1 MSASRFEKLWKTE
14 DWWSVWLGLGL
25 VLVAIIALWMGT
37 SIKDWA
43 VLPGKISS
51 IGSVGEDLVKNAGG
65 YLIIFA
71 VLGVVFC
78 ISMALMGH
86 KLSYFI
92 PGFIILYVGAL
103 LIFYVAGTKF
113 MKDYNIEAPLLALI
127 VGLII
132 SNIVKIPEW
141 IKTSLRT
148 EYYVKTGIVLLGATL
163 PFSIIVEAGP
173 IALLQASIVSVVT
186 WLTIYFAAT
195 RIFKLEPQFG
205 AVLGAGGAICGVS
218 ASIAVGGAVKARNE
232 HVSISIAVVTV
243 WAIIMIF
250 GLTIALK
257 QLVPD
262 TVSPGVAGAIV
273 GTSEYADAAG
283 FAVVAELATRFGD
296 APIQTFTLMKV
307 IGRDIWIGIWC
318 LILAIVSVTFWEK
331 SIEGEAKKTA
341 VGPRIIWDRFP
352 KFVLGFLLGSII
364 VSIVGSMVPA
374 DYVGKVKWTDKIKD
388 KEYKADFSQYQAPS
402 EFAGRLNVDAAGKTL
417 TFKGT
422 MTPEELKALTGK
434 TTSPDQAKALGQLAA
449 KSNWFESVFSKNVI
463 SPIKNLRTWC
473 FVLCFLCIGLS
484 TRFAEMMAFG
494 MKPFW
499 AFTCGVIVNVPLGIV
514 LSSFVFVDY
523 WSKL

>member
-1 MSASRFEKLWKTE
+1 MKFEKLWKTE

-25 VLVAIIALWMGT
+25 VFVAIIALAMGT
-37 SIKDWA
+37 SIKGWA
-43 VLPGKISS
+43 VLPSKITSF
-51 IGSVGEDLVKNAGG
+51 GSVGADLAKNVGG
-65 YLIIFA
+65 YLIIFL

-78 ISMALMGH
+78 ISMKLMGH
-86 KLSYFI
+86 KLKNFI
-92 PGFIILYVGAL
+92 PGFIILFVGSL

-113 MKDYNIEAPLLALI
+113 MNDYNIEAPLLALI

-132 SNIVKIPEW
+132 SNVIKIPDW
-141 IKTSLRT
+141 FKTSLRT

-163 PFSIIVEAGP
+163 PFTIIVKAGP

-186 WLTIYFAAT
+186 WLVIYFAAT

-218 ASIAVGGAVKARNE
+218 ASIAVGGAVKAKNE
-232 HVSISIAVVTV
+232 HISISIAVVTV

-250 GLTIALK
+250 ALTIAMK

-262 TVSPGVAGAIV
+262 TVTPGVAGAIV
-273 GTSEYADAAG
+273 GTSEFADAAG
-283 FAVVAELATRFGD
+283 FAVVAELASRFGD

-318 LILAIVSVTFWEK
+318 LILAIVAVAFWEK
-331 SIEGEAKKTA
+331 CEEGEARKVA

-352 KFVLGFLLGSII
+352 KFVLGFLAGSII
-364 VSIVGSMVPA
+364 VSVLGASMVPA
-374 DYVGKVKWTDKIKD
+374 NYAGKASWAGKIKD
-388 KEYKADFSQYQAPS
+388 KEYKADFTQYQVPAA
-402 EFAGRLNVDAAGKTL
+402 FADRLTVDPAAKTL

-422 MTPEELKALTGK
+422 MSADELKALTSQ
-434 TTSPDQAKALGQLAA
+434 TTSPDQAKVLTELSA
-449 KSNWFESVFSKNVI
+449 KSSWFDSVFSKTVI
-463 SPIKNLRTWC
+463 GPVKNLRTWC

-499 AFTCGVIVNVPLGIV
+499 AFTCGVIVNVPLGIF

-523 WSKL
+523 WSKI